1 MITDH
6 FLIKK
11 TFDSEHFQ
19 NYSEP
24 MVPQNNLPP
33 TIESVAIDSRD
44 AFIVLQIILQIENRE
59 GWEMAN
65 GDLSDEDVVSTFM
78 VVGTDR

>member
-1 MITDH
+1 MA
-6 FLIKK
+6 
-11 TFDSEHFQ
+11 
-19 NYSEP
+19 
-24 MVPQNNLPP
+24 PQNNPPP